1 MDWVGEGRREIVIVA
16 RDARAWWTLGCLNFI
31 LCVCVCACVLVSI
44 LVVCFLSFPFL
55 SFTCVLINFYKH
67 Q

>member
-1 MDWVGEGRREIVIVA
+1 MVDVGLSEFHLV
-16 RDARAWWTLGCLNFI
+16 
-31 LCVCVCACVLVSI
+31 CVCVCVCNLVSI

>member
-1 MDWVGEGRREIVIVA
+1 MVDVGLSEFH
-16 RDARAWWTLGCLNFI
+16 L
-31 LCVCVCACVLVSI
+31 VCVCACVLVSI
-44 LVVCFLSFPFL
+44 LVVCFLSVPFL